1 MANMNLFAALPEI
14 VLLVAACAIL
24 VADLFVPDERRNVTY
39 GLSMGALAAV
49 GAVLWLFLDN
59 GVLTYAFNGMYVADP
74 MTSVLKLFSVIAVGF
89 MLVYAQGYARARGLW
104 KGELFTLTLF
114 ALLGIMLMISANN
127 LLVIYLGLELQAL
140 SLYAMV
146 ALRRDHATSS

>member
-39 GLSMGALAAV
+39 GLSMAALVAV
-49 GAVLWLFLDN
+49 AAVLWLFLDN
-59 GVLTYAFNGMYVADP
+59 RVLTYAFNGMYVADP

-89 MLVYAQGYARARGLW
+89 MLVYAQGYARDREIGRAH
-104 KGELFTLTLF
+104 
-114 ALLGIMLMISANN
+114 
-127 LLVIYLGLELQAL
+127 V
-140 SLYAMV
+140 
-146 ALRRDHATSS
+146 